1 MANYPRASPAR
12 WWKTKS
18 IGKPHRSPHA
28 MFVGRTR
35 WWASMLL
42 LVILVMMVGGG
53 WYLAN
58 PRRISQMAGI
68 LLSHVLGGHVTVA
81 TGRVSLAGTIELSG
95 VRLRTRNSHGPAATI
110 FSADRVQVRFN
121 WLSLLNGH
129 LRATQLTA
137 VHPVLNLVD
146 NRDTGRWNYQS
157 FLHFHG
163 GAASGPAVV
172 PSPVIGQRVA
182 GPTIH
187 LPAIQLHSA
196 VIRWGRVEHG
206 RYAVTGQSVID
217 AQLGPV
223 PRRRSVY
230 QMEIQQRS
238 VDGRAGIN
246 ISGRWNVST
255 HRLDAHIPRLV
266 LSRAFRR
273 TLPAQLQDWW
283 RRFHFQGELRNIS
296 MAVGPYRGI
305 RIAATLKNVSMHL
318 IVPSRRVG
326 AQVVPIEH
334 LSGLVRA
341 GSTATHISNLTGS
354 ILGFAFKVPEASFDG
369 YADNSP
375 FDVRLDLPGFDLP
388 RKYPAI
394 LSTRPLALAR
404 AIIYRLRPSGK
415 MDITI
420 HVHKSISDAVP
431 RIRGAIVC
439 HGVSARYVHFPYPFY
454 DVRGLIRFSR
464 HAIRFVDLRGKAEQ
478 YPMTLTGLVSINE
491 DNGPIDLHIASPQ
504 ILFDQRLGACLPHDL
519 APIWARFN
527 PVGTGHFY
535 CHVVRAAGSTAD
547 PDIRIHIFPTD
558 TSGRYSDFPYPL
570 SHVHGEMLFANHTM
584 RIIRLAAPVAIR
596 HPVPGGPTMG
606 KIVFTGSVAYNSGS
620 LRDLRPHVRVVAT
633 NVPVNKLLWQSM
645 PRSYGKWLRTFHVRG
660 LAGMDALITRG
671 PNGDPSVRGTLTLRH
686 GRIRYSMLP
695 WPVTHLAIQGD
706 LGPSHLTLSR
716 IDGLTG
722 QGATGGIEAAAGVR
736 ESPDGRVAVTVRGR
750 WNGVNVSGTPATK
763 LPAAWQKAWKSAK
776 PTGRINGLFSAAIDV
791 SPGSSGKSHIT
802 IPHYRVTVTPVNMSL
817 NYKPLGAPIRN
828 IQGSVAIHPGRIVLN
843 SIEARLDNVQ
853 LYAHGDYLFKTRDAA
868 LSLYASA
875 PDLDPKLVQ
884 VLPAPARRFIKP
896 LDPHGAWYLTL
907 SSLSRTVVD
916 KKSQWSF
923 AGNLIVAQASTG
935 GWFKTSASNAA
946 VSLAGRWLQ
955 GQSVPD
961 VVGQFSL
968 TKLTVGGKLLNP
980 LSGRIVTDATARTIS
995 IGRVKGRVA
1004 GGTLQ
1009 GAVRLNVGKNAR
1021 YKADFSLANVRL
1033 GRLLAENYPGPLQP
1047 THNSGRVD
1055 ATLHLTGELANAAT
1069 RSGRGRLTISKASLF
1084 NVPLAMGLMQI
1095 ATLRLPISRAFTHA
1109 GLTYTLRHNTVHFS
1123 NISLHSSG
1131 INVVGNGKLNMRTR
1145 KLNIHMQ
1152 TESPSGTRLPVIGF
1166 FFGLARAQLL
1176 QIWINGTV
1184 AHPKVH
1190 AVPLRLLSWPFE

>member
-35 WWASMLL
+35 WWGSLL
-42 LVILVMMVGGG
+42 LLIILAIAVGGG

-68 LLSHVLGGHVTVA
+68 LLSHVLGGQVTVA
-81 TGRVSLAGTIELSG
+81 TGRISLAGTIELSG
-95 VRLRTRNSHGPAATI
+95 VRLRTRNAHGPAATI
-110 FSADRVQVRFN
+110 FSADRVEVRFN
-121 WLSLLNGH
+121 WLSLLYGH

-157 FLHFHG
+157 FLHFQK
-163 GAASGPAVV
+163 GATS
-172 PSPVIGQRVA
+172 SPTEISPTVTAPHAA
-182 GPTIH
+182 GATLH
-187 LPAIQLHSA
+187 LPAIQLRSA

-223 PRRRSVY
+223 PRHRSVY
-230 QMEIQQRS
+230 KMEIQERS
-238 VDGRAGIN
+238 VDGRAGID
-246 ISGRWNVST
+246 ISGRWNLSA
-255 HRLDAHIPRLV
+255 HRLSANIPQLV

-283 RRFHFQGELRNIS
+283 RRFHFKGELRNIS

-305 RIAATLKNVSMHL
+305 RIAAALQNVSMRL
-318 IVPSRRVG
+318 VVPSRRVG

-341 GSTATHISNLTGS
+341 GSAATRITNLTGS
-354 ILGFAFKVPEASFDG
+354 ILGFAFAVPAASFDG

-375 FDVRLDLPGFDLP
+375 FNVRLNLPGFDLP
-388 RKYPAI
+388 GKYPPI

-404 AIIYRLRPSGK
+404 AIIYRLRPSGR
-415 MDITI
+415 MNISI
-420 HVHKSISDAVP
+420 HVKRTAAGAVP
-431 RIRGAIVC
+431 RINGQIVC
-439 HGVSARYVHFPYPFY
+439 LGVRARYAHFPYPFY
-454 DVRGLIRFSR
+454 DVRGRIRFSR

-491 DNGPIDLHIASPQ
+491 DNGPIDLHIASPL
-504 ILFDQRLGACLPHDL
+504 IVFDRRLGACLPHDL
-519 APIWARFN
+519 APIWTRFN

-558 TSGRYSDFPYPL
+558 TSGRYIDFPYPL
-570 SHVHGEMLFANHTM
+570 SHVHGEMVFANQTM
-584 RIIRLAAPVAIR
+584 RIIRLTAPVVIP

-606 KIVFTGSVAYNSGS
+606 KIVFTGSVAYHSGN
-620 LRDLRPHVRVVAT
+620 LQNLRPHVRVVAT
-633 NVPVNKLLWQSM
+633 NVPVNKLLRQSL
-645 PRSYGKWLRTFHVRG
+645 PRSYGKWLRTFDVGG

-671 PNGDPSVRGTLTLRH
+671 PAGDPSIRGTLTLRH
-686 GRIRYSMLP
+686 GRMHYALLP
-695 WPVTHLAIQGD
+695 WPITHLVIHGD

-722 QGATGGIEAAAGVR
+722 QGATGGIEATAGVR
-736 ESPDGRVAVTVRGR
+736 ESADGRVAVTVRGR
-750 WNGVNVSGTPATK
+750 WNGVNVSGTPAAQ
-763 LPAAWQKAWKSAK
+763 LPAAWRKAWKSAK
-776 PTGRINGLFSAAIDV
+776 PTGKVNGLFSAAIDV
-791 SPGSSGKSHIT
+791 STGSSGKSRIT

-817 NYKPLGAPIRN
+817 NYKPLGAPIRR
-828 IQGSVAIHPGRIVLN
+828 IQGSVAIHRGRVVLD
-843 SIEARLDNVQ
+843 SIEARLDNVK
-853 LYAHGDYLFKTRDAA
+853 LFARGSYLFKTRNAT

-875 PDLDPKLVQ
+875 PDLDPKLVR
-884 VLPAPARRFIKP
+884 VLPTPARRFVQP

-907 SSLSRTVVD
+907 SSLSRAFVD
-916 KKSQWSF
+916 EKSQWSF

-961 VVGQFSL
+961 VVGRFSL
-968 TKLTVGGKLLNP
+968 TNLTVGGKLLNP
-980 LSGRIVTDATARTIS
+980 LSGRIATDATAQTIS
-995 IGRVKGRVA
+995 IDQVKGSVA
-1004 GGTLQ
+1004 GGTLH
-1009 GAVRLNVGKNAR
+1009 GAVRLNVGKNAG
-1021 YKADFSLANVRL
+1021 YKADFSLANVGL
-1033 GRLLAENYPGPLQP
+1033 GRLLSEDYPGKPQP
-1047 THNSGRVD
+1047 THNSGLVN

-1069 RSGRGRLTISKASLF
+1069 RTGRGRLTISKASLF

-1123 NISLHSSG
+1123 NISLQSSG
-1131 INVVGNGKLNMRTR
+1131 INVVGSGKLNIHTQ

-1152 TESPSGTRLPVIGF
+1152 TESPNGTRLPVIGF

-1190 AVPLRLLSWPFE
+1190 AMPLRLLSWPFQ